1 MINTFKN
8 IQSPQVQNEYDIFT
22 ILDYIENPE
31 KDVLENIERARES
44 YSLGNTIEY
53 DNIKSTLPC
62 FCFNFCFN
70 ERKRNQNI
78 KEPTGFIYIDI
89 DGTVEID
96 LTHPYIFA
104 SWVSLSGNGR
114 AVLVKVSG
122 LTLDNFSAVYNEVS
136 SMLNLQSDKNAK
148 KATQFTVHSYDPQLY
163 VNTESKTYYPISNT
177 ESNLI
182 STNLEESKN
191 VHFTNNR
198 EKKRKVASKVNIF
211 DDLRYNNL
219 DEIDFKGQN
228 FLVYEDYE
236 YFSKLFIPPKI
247 PEGIRNTKLS
257 TIAHQLLALNPQ
269 INHSLFHHYITR
281 VNGICCEISL
291 PENELNQ
298 IIKSKWYSHQKENLK
313 PIKNWKRRIVFNPDF
328 KSDKTEK
335 MLIVRK
341 EIGRIK
347 STKTKLS
354 IKNCIENWNICEYG
368 KITQTKIKECSGK
381 GRTTLS
387 KYWNEFKDRVSEL
400 NNLLKTDYCNC

>member
-8 IQSPQVQNEYDIFT
+8 IRSPQVQNEYDIFT

-31 KDVLENIERARES
+31 KNVLENIERAREIF
-44 YSLGNTIEY
+44 SLGNTIEY
-53 DNIKSTLPC
+53 HNIKSMLPC
-62 FCFNFCFN
+62 FCFNFSFN
-70 ERKRNQNI
+70 EYKKNENI

-104 SWVSLSGNGR
+104 SWLSLSGNGLT
-114 AVLVKVSG
+114 VLVKVAG

-136 SMLNLQSDKNAK
+136 SMLNVQSDNSAK
-148 KATQFTVHSYDPQLY
+148 KATQYTVHSYDPQLY
-163 VNTESKTYYPISNT
+163 VNTDSKTYYPISNT

-236 YFSKLFIPPKI
+236 YFSKLFIPPTI
-247 PEGIRNTKLS
+247 PEGKRNTKLS
-257 TIAHQLLALNPQ
+257 TITHQLLALNPQ
-269 INHSLFHHYITR
+269 INYSFFYRFIISINET
-281 VNGICCEISL
+281 CCETPL
-291 PENELNQ
+291 PENELTQ
-298 IIKSKWYSHQKENLK
+298 IIKSKWHSHQKENLK
-313 PIKNWKRRIVFNPDF
+313 PIKKWKRRIVFNPDF